1 MKVQKEKVP
10 IPLTAFTIDTC
21 QVSQHSSCD
30 PVEFT
35 GADNV
40 VYERRVFDIW
50 RASLCAVS

>member
-10 IPLTAFTIDTC
+10 TPLTAFTIDTC
-21 QVSQHSSCD
+21 QLSQHASCD

-40 VYERRVFDIW
+40 FHERRVFDIW
-50 RASLCAVS
+50 RASRCAVS